1 MAGTARHRRV
11 VGVLVSAVLAAA
23 LAWYPAGAAD
33 GDLDPTFGPGGTGK
47 VVADF
52 GADESARGIA
62 IQADG
67 RIVVAGTGCGG
78 DILVARFLP
87 AGTPDLSFD
96 GDGRVCIDVGAGST
110 DAGEEVLLGPG
121 GTLLVAGTS
130 NGDFAVVRLT
140 PAGGLDPTF
149 GAGTGKVTFGFPG
162 DAILRDAALAPD
174 GRIVLVGE
182 VTLAGCVG
190 VPGPTPGQTAGVAV
204 ARSLP
209 TGAPDPTFGSGGT
222 GTVVR
227 SDPSAVQRG
236 LAVAVQAN
244 GNVVVGGRTSSC
256 SRVAI
261 DALLFRLTAL
271 GQADAGFTPA
281 SLSAPGPESVSDLAV
296 LPDGTLIVVLDTFV
310 GPATTPDHDDAFTVA
325 RLHPDGAL
333 DVMFELALFGAG
345 TNATANAVALDG
357 AKVVVA
363 GSVNG
368 DFAVARWNADG
379 TLDPTFSGDGKVVT
393 DLGATDS
400 ANAVA
405 VQPDTKVVAAG
416 QSGADVALV
425 RYGMPGTATT
435 VAPPTTVLPP
445 PTTTVVPGLASACP
459 ILNQLRASFLANPV
473 LAPYA
478 AIIDAI
484 RVQFGCG

>member
-1 MAGTARHRRV
+1 MAVTARHRRV
-11 VGVLVSAVLAAA
+11 VGALVSAVVASA

-33 GDLDPTFGPGGTGK
+33 GDLDPTFGAGGTGK

-52 GADESARGIA
+52 GAEESARGVA

-87 AGTPDLSFD
+87 DGTPDPGFD
-96 GDGRVCIDVGAGST
+96 DDGRVCIDVGSGST

-130 NGDFAVVRLT
+130 NGDFALVRLT
-140 PAGGLDPTF
+140 STGALDPAF
-149 GAGTGKVTFGFPG
+149 AGGTGKVTFGFPG
-162 DAILRDAALAPD
+162 EAVLRDAALGPD
-174 GRIVLVGE
+174 GSIALVGE
-182 VTLAGCVG
+182 VSLAGCAG
-190 VPGPTPGQTAGVAV
+190 VPGPTPGQTVGVAV

-209 TGAPDPTFGSGGT
+209 AGAPDPAFGTGGT

-227 SDPSAVQRG
+227 FDPSAVQRG
-236 LAVAVQAN
+236 IAVAVQAN
-244 GNVVVGGRTSSC
+244 GSLVVGGRTSSC

-261 DALLFRLTAL
+261 DELLFRLTAL
-271 GQADAGFTPA
+271 GQPDAGFTPA
-281 SLSAPGPESVSDLAV
+281 PLLSAGGPETVSDLAV
-296 LPDGTLIVVLDTFV
+296 LPDGRLVVVLDTFV
-310 GPATTPDHDDAFTVA
+310 GPATTPEHDDAFTVA
-325 RLHPDGAL
+325 RLQPSGAL
-333 DVMFELALFGAG
+333 DVVFELALFGAG
-345 TNATANAVALDG
+345 ANATPNAVALQG
-357 AKVVVA
+357 NKVVVA

-405 VQPDTKVVAAG
+405 VQPDGKVVAAG
-416 QSGADVALV
+416 QSGGNVALV
-425 RYGMPGTATT
+425 RYGTTSTATT
-435 VAPPTTVLPP
+435 VAPPTTV
-445 PTTTVVPGLASACP
+445 TPGLFGVCA
-459 ILNQLRASFLANPV
+459 ILDRIRATFLATPL
-473 LAPYA
+473 LAPYV
-478 AIIDAI
+478 AIIDAV
-484 RVQFGCG
+484 RVPFGCG